1 LGCCGRWSS
10 GRWLLF
16 TRTLDILWS
25 VEMSIFITSSMV
37 LNCESNIKD
46 FEVSTNAIA
55 TIISTTILKFCHN
68 IMVHSISVTV
78 TETVI

>member
-1 LGCCGRWSS
+1 VAGGAVDAGCFSPGPWTFYGAWKCQYSWR
-10 GRWLLF
+10 
-16 TRTLDILWS
+16 
-25 VEMSIFITSSMV
+25 V
-37 LNCESNIKD
+37 ESNIKD